1 MIQCFVKKEYAPP
14 FGLAQPPRLFSVSRT
29 DEKASAHPRV
39 MHAHDD
45 LVEVVL
51 VRGGESRYFV
61 GGLPYQAR
69 RGDLFVFNS
78 RVVHD
83 EPSGPDR
90 PVATSSLALG
100 GLQVPGLRENALI
113 PEDALPVCHLT
124 EPQTVRLERLYDVLY
139 DELTAGN
146 DDGAHHLLMAI
157 LTLVQQFRA
166 AAADGYFT
174 GVISGF
180 TSPIL
185 WFLVYLA
192 ATTVVVY
199 NGVEKGIEKIS
210 KILMPVL
217 LFLILGIAVF
227 SLTLQHTD
235 GGVTRTGL
243 QGLLVYVV
251 PDFSGMTFSG
261 FMTVLMDAMGQL
273 FYSISVAM
281 GIMITYGSY
290 VKEETNLVKAVNQIE
305 IFDTVIA
312 FLAGMMI
319 VPAVYTFMGTE
330 GMGAGPSLMFQAL
343 PKVFDAMGDV
353 GGIVGTVF
361 FLTVAFAALTSSI
374 SIMEAIVSCAM
385 DRLRITRKKATL
397 ATALLALVMGL
408 VVCLGYN
415 GLYFELPLPNGTVAQ
430 VLDVLDYVSNYLL
443 MPVVAIATCLLV
455 GWVVKPKTVVDEVM
469 RGGVRFGRK
478 WLYVGMVKVVTP
490 VMLLLLLLQSL
501 GIFRA

>member
-113 PEDALPVCHLT
+113 PEDALPVCRLT

-166 AAADGYFT
+166 AAADGYAANDNVFAQRIKDYIDRHFAEEFSLQKMADALH
-174 GVISGF
+174 V
-180 TSPIL
+180 SPY
-185 WFLVYLA
+185 YLA
-192 ATTVVVY
+192 HVCKESTGYSPLQYVLRRRIGEAQTLLITTD
-199 NGVEKGIEKIS
+199 
-210 KILMPVL
+210 LP
-217 LFLILGIAVF
+217 
-227 SLTLQHTD
+227 
-235 GGVTRTGL
+235 VTRIAAQVGYDNPSHFNA
-243 QGLLVYVV
+243 Q
-251 PDFSGMTFSG
+251 F
-261 FMTVLMDAMGQL
+261 A
-273 FYSISVAM
+273 
-281 GIMITYGSY
+281 
-290 VKEETNLVKAVNQIE
+290 KAV
-305 IFDTVIA
+305 
-312 FLAGMMI
+312 GMA
-319 VPAVYTFMGTE
+319 PRTFRRE
-330 GMGAGPSLMFQAL
+330 Y
-343 PKVFDAMGDV
+343 VFH
-353 GGIVGTVF
+353 
-361 FLTVAFAALTSSI
+361 
-374 SIMEAIVSCAM
+374 
-385 DRLRITRKKATL
+385 K
-397 ATALLALVMGL
+397 
-408 VVCLGYN
+408 
-415 GLYFELPLPNGTVAQ
+415 
-430 VLDVLDYVSNYLL
+430 
-443 MPVVAIATCLLV
+443 
-455 GWVVKPKTVVDEVM
+455 
-469 RGGVRFGRK
+469 
-478 WLYVGMVKVVTP
+478 
-490 VMLLLLLLQSL
+490 
-501 GIFRA
+501 